1 MRKKGG
7 NINMQEGMPSA
18 YQQGFVGTVLKDLDS
33 NKDVLKPIYDTTAT
47 IGIIYN
53 IFFTIIIIIICA
65 FIIYIGF
72 WLKNSNSNKTKNV
85 IGKYTNVKCENEIIE
100 DINKNKKTIVN
111 CTADIVYMVK
121 GVEYKKGYQTNRI
134 VNDNQSVNVSYDPA
148 NPDDFTVDNSY
159 YYIGVSM
166 IVIGFITIAIALFW
180 SILSILYK
188 PVAAVSGIGV
198 LGDAIT

>member
-1 MRKKGG
+1 MRTRGG
-7 NINMQEGMPSA
+7 SINMQEGMPSV

-53 IFFTIIIIIICA
+53 IFFTIIIIVICS

-72 WLKNSNSNKTKNV
+72 WLKNTNSNKTKNV
-85 IGKYTNVKCENEIIE
+85 IGKYTNIKCENEIIE

-111 CTADIVYMVK
+111 CTADIVYTVR
-121 GVEYKKGYQTNRI
+121 GVEYKKGYQTSRI
-134 VNDNQSVNVSYDPA
+134 INDNQPVNVSYDPS
-148 NPDDFTVDNSY
+148 NPDDFSVDNSY
-159 YYIGVSM
+159 YYIGITM

-198 LGDAIT
+198 FGDAIT

>member
-1 MRKKGG
+1 MRKRGG
-7 NINMQEGMPSA
+7 NINMQESMPSA

-85 IGKYTNVKCENEIIE
+85 IGKYTNIKCENEIIE
-100 DINKNKKTIVN
+100 DLNKNKKTIVN

-121 GVEYKKGYQTNRI
+121 GVEYKKRYQTNRV
-134 VNDNQSVNVSYDPA
+134 VNDNQPVNVS
-148 NPDDFTVDNSY
+148 
-159 YYIGVSM
+159 
-166 IVIGFITIAIALFW
+166 
-180 SILSILYK
+180 
-188 PVAAVSGIGV
+188 
-198 LGDAIT
+198 

>member
-7 NINMQEGMPSA
+7 NINMQEGMHSA

-111 CTADIVYMVK
+111 CTADIIYMVK

-134 VNDNQSVNVSYDPA
+134 VNDNQPVNVSYDPA

>member
-1 MRKKGG
+1 
-7 NINMQEGMPSA
+7 MQEGMPSA

-111 CTADIVYMVK
+111 CTADIIYMVK

-134 VNDNQSVNVSYDPA
+134 VNDNQPVNVSYDPA

>member
-1 MRKKGG
+1 
-7 NINMQEGMPSA
+7 MQEGMPSA

-47 IGIIYN
+47 IGVIYN

-134 VNDNQSVNVSYDPA
+134 VNDNQPVNVSYDPA

>member
-1 MRKKGG
+1 
-7 NINMQEGMPSA
+7 MQEGMPSV

-53 IFFTIIIIIICA
+53 IFFTIIIIVICS

-72 WLKNSNSNKTKNV
+72 WLKNTNSNKTKNV
-85 IGKYTNVKCENEIIE
+85 IGKYTNIKCENEIIE

-111 CTADIVYMVK
+111 CTADIVYTVR
-121 GVEYKKGYQTNRI
+121 GVEYKKGYQTSRI
-134 VNDNQSVNVSYDPA
+134 INDNQPVNVSYDPS
-148 NPDDFTVDNSY
+148 NPDDFSVDNSY
-159 YYIGVSM
+159 YYIGITM

>member
-1 MRKKGG
+1 
-7 NINMQEGMPSA
+7 MQEGMPSA

-134 VNDNQSVNVSYDPA
+134 VNDNQPVNVSYDPA

>member
-7 NINMQEGMPSA
+7 NINMQESMPSA

-47 IGIIYN
+47 IGLIYN

-72 WLKNSNSNKTKNV
+72 WLKNSNSNKTINV
-85 IGKYTNVKCENEIIE
+85 IGKYTNIKCENEIIE
-100 DINKNKKTIVN
+100 DLNKNKKTIVN

-121 GVEYKKGYQTNRI
+121 GVEYKKRYQTNRV
-134 VNDNQSVNVSYDPA
+134 VNDNQPVNVSYDPS

-159 YYIGVSM
+159 YIGASM

>member
-47 IGIIYN
+47 IGVIYN

-134 VNDNQSVNVSYDPA
+134 VNDNQPVNVSYDPA

>member
-53 IFFTIIIIIICA
+53 IICA

-134 VNDNQSVNVSYDPA
+134 VNDNQPVNVSYDPA

>member
-1 MRKKGG
+1 MRKRGG

-134 VNDNQSVNVSYDPA
+134 VNDNQPVNVSYDPA

>member
-7 NINMQEGMPSA
+7 NINMQDGMPSA

-85 IGKYTNVKCENEIIE
+85 IGKYTNIKCENEIIE

-121 GVEYKKGYQTNRI
+121 GVEYKKRYQTNRV
-134 VNDNQSVNVSYDPA
+134 VNDNQPVNVSYDPS

>member
-134 VNDNQSVNVSYDPA
+134 VNDNQPVNVSYDPA

>member
-1 MRKKGG
+1 MRTRGG
-7 NINMQEGMPSA
+7 SINMQEGMPSV

-53 IFFTIIIIIICA
+53 IFFTIIIIVICS

-72 WLKNSNSNKTKNV
+72 WLKNTNSNKTKNV
-85 IGKYTNVKCENEIIE
+85 IGKYTNIKCENEIIE

-111 CTADIVYMVK
+111 CTADIVYTVR
-121 GVEYKKGYQTNRI
+121 GVEYKKGYQTSRI
-134 VNDNQSVNVSYDPA
+134 INDNQPVNVSYDPS
-148 NPDDFTVDNSY
+148 NPDDFSVDNSY
-159 YYIGVSM
+159 YYIGITM

>member
-7 NINMQEGMPSA
+7 NINMQEGMSSA

-134 VNDNQSVNVSYDPA
+134 VNDNQPVNVSYDPA

-159 YYIGVSM
+159 YYIGISM

>member
-1 MRKKGG
+1 MRKRGG

-111 CTADIVYMVK
+111 CTADIIYMVK

-134 VNDNQSVNVSYDPA
+134 VNDNQPVNVSYDPA

-159 YYIGVSM
+159 YYIGISM

>member
-111 CTADIVYMVK
+111 CTADIIYMVK

-134 VNDNQSVNVSYDPA
+134 VNDNQPVNVSYDPA

>member
-1 MRKKGG
+1 MRKRGG

-134 VNDNQSVNVSYDPA
+134 VNDNQPVNVSYDPA

-159 YYIGVSM
+159 YYIGISM

>member
-1 MRKKGG
+1 
-7 NINMQEGMPSA
+7 MQEGMPSV

-53 IFFTIIIIIICA
+53 IFFTIIIIVICS

-72 WLKNSNSNKTKNV
+72 WLKNTNSNKTKNV
-85 IGKYTNVKCENEIIE
+85 IGKYTNIKCENEIIE

-111 CTADIVYMVK
+111 CTADIVYTVR
-121 GVEYKKGYQTNRI
+121 GVEYKKGYQTSRFI
-134 VNDNQSVNVSYDPA
+134 NDNQPVNVSYDPS
-148 NPDDFTVDNSY
+148 NPDDFSVDNSY
-159 YYIGVSM
+159 YYIGITM